1 MPFLVACLITG
12 FVCYLFGRLLRRWWP
27 VGVIAGLLLIPV
39 AYDILIT
46 PAAWFTLPAAALA
59 GLAIG
64 GFRREA
70 VPPAVNLFYWLRN
83 RWELRAWERRQ
94 ARREREDRTAGGAP
108 WDVDEPRPER
118 RRYEPQPERE
128 SRRPSAPSPW
138 SRWGWQIAGE
148 AVRGVLG
155 RRQSMR
161 DEMRDARLEAE
172 RLREELVL
180 QRQEQAS
187 ERDQSR
193 QAVAEELER
202 LRQERQAMEDERRQ
216 QAQARSRAQTRSH
229 ASTDRDDPYA
239 VLGVRREATLEQIKR
254 VYRALAKAYHEDVA
268 AGVAVPGRMADLNR
282 AMEAIERSRRA

>member
-1 MPFLVACLITG
+1 MPFLVACLLTG

-27 VGVIAGLLLIPV
+27 IGVIAGLLLIPV

-46 PAAWFTLPAAALA
+46 PSAWFTLPAAALA

-94 ARREREDRTAGGAP
+94 ARRERDGEHGSGA
-108 WDVDEPRPER
+108 WDTDAPRPER

-138 SRWGWQIAGE
+138 SRWGWRIAGE

-155 RRQSMR
+155 RRRSMR

-172 RLREELVL
+172 RLRAELEL
-180 QRQEQAS
+180 QRQERAS

-193 QAVAEELER
+193 QDVAEELER
-202 LRQERQAMEDERRQ
+202 LRQERQALEDERRQ
-216 QAQARSRAQTRSH
+216 QAQARSRAQSRSH
-229 ASTDRDDPYA
+229 AATDRDDPYA

-268 AGVAVPGRMADLNR
+268 SGVAVPGRMADLNR